1 MLRFSDFITTWICQE
16 TRHEEHEPSSDEG
29 GKNGALHHTSP
40 VIATSGTGR
49 WEDISHVICWRTSFV
64 TRTPCDYIAPS
75 WSWASPICCATF
87 PVEWFDLDAPRL
99 SNPKPLP
106 SPRYIDHDLEPNR
119 PDRFGQLSRE
129 WLPLEAIAVQLIEIN
144 QGEGKEQEC
153 RLQCIKDTCEA
164 TIDFDLVQPHKRLAS
179 GLLLMRSDVKEP
191 EEHSCPD
198 TLRLLGLVIEKPGEQ
213 DMTNFRKCGR
223 LPECSSVFQRLGY
236 FFVDLT
242 EKQEHQVLEDK
253 AQEVVLI
260 QPLEIHGTS
269 ELEPEVRLS
278 RVNRV
283 GRLYE

>member
-1 MLRFSDFITTWICQE
+1 MW
-16 TRHEEHEPSSDEG
+16 
-29 GKNGALHHTSP
+29 
-40 VIATSGTGR
+40 

-99 SNPKPLP
+99 SDPKPLP
-106 SPRYIDHDLEPNR
+106 SPRYIDHYLEPNG

-129 WLPLEAIAVQLIEIN
+129 WLPLEAIAVQLIETN

-153 RLQCIKDTCEA
+153 RLQCIKDTYEA
-164 TIDFDLVQPHKRLAS
+164 TIDFDLVQSHKGLAS
-179 GLLLMRSDVKEP
+179 GLLLMHSDVKEP
-191 EEHSCPD
+191 EEHSCPE

-223 LPECSSVFQRLGY
+223 LPECSSVFRRLGY

-260 QPLEIHGTS
+260 QPLEIHGTG
-269 ELEPEVRLS
+269 ELEPVVRLS

-283 GRLYE
+283 GRLSE